1 MYDLIGGRAGWTALG
16 LPTGGSVGDGRRISN
31 YVAEVPTVELN
42 ATVADVPSLGEQRFP
57 VPVTGRGGVLLGTID
72 PAAAA
77 LPGSTPVARVMV
89 PAPGTMRP
97 EVRIEEA
104 AERLR
109 RDGLDHVFITAVNGV
124 LLGLIVTEELH
135 V

>member
-1 MYDLIGGRAGWTALG
+1 
-16 LPTGGSVGDGRRISN
+16 VGDGRRISK
-31 YVAEVPTVELN
+31 YVAEVSSVELN
-42 ATVADVPSLGEQRFP
+42 ATIADVQLLGEQRFP
-57 VPVTGRGGVLLGTID
+57 VPVIGRGGVLLGTVD
-72 PAAAA
+72 PTAAA
-77 LPGSTPVARVMV
+77 LPGSTPVERVMV

-104 AERLR
+104 AERLH
-109 RDGLDHVFITAVNGV
+109 RDRLDHVFITAVNGV